1 MRQNNRNRPNI
12 KELKII
18 IMKTNHWKQLVAICW
33 LLSAALVSCQ
43 TETQPT
49 EAATTTA
56 PDSTAVNEITL
67 SEPQYRAIGIQLGS
81 VQNETVSV
89 EVKANGRVDLP
100 PENRATVSLP
110 IGGKIKYVNTLP
122 GQRVRKGELLATLE
136 SFDFIQLQQDYLQTS
151 SQLTFLQKELERQK
165 TLSTENVGA
174 RKNYEKAQAD
184 YATTQ
189 ALAQSL
195 AAKLKLLGLSVG
207 TLEKDGI
214 ASAARIVSPVNGYI
228 TIANINLGKQVMPG
242 EELLEIIDKSHMH
255 IELNIFEQDAPF
267 IQKGQEVRV
276 VPANGQ
282 PIPAYIHLVGR
293 MLEGESRSL
302 NVHVHV
308 RDEKRE
314 SELIPGE
321 YVTAYIRTGKHAA
334 LTVPPDALVRKG
346 ANGFIYIEKNSRE
359 FQRIPVEIGDTAD
372 SGNIA
377 VKTSVSLAG
386 EKLVTKG
393 AYLIDAEFAKR
404 SEPE

>member
-1 MRQNNRNRPNI
+1 MKKNNW
-12 KELKII
+12 KHII
-18 IMKTNHWKQLVAICW
+18 GITC
-33 LLSAALVSCQ
+33 LLSAALLSCQ
-43 TETQPT
+43 TESQPT
-49 EAATTTA
+49 DEATSTDKATL
-56 PDSTAVNEITL
+56 DSATVNEIILT
-67 SEPQYRAIGIQLGS
+67 EPQYRAIGVQLGS
-81 VQNETVSV
+81 VQNETVSS

-136 SFDFIQLQQDYLQTS
+136 SFDFIQLQQDYLQNS
-151 SQLTFLQKELERQK
+151 SRLTFLQKELERQK
-165 TLSTENVGA
+165 TLSAENVGA

-184 YATTQ
+184 YDATR
-189 ALAQSL
+189 ALTQSL
-195 AAKLKLLGLSVG
+195 AAKMKLLGLSVG

-255 IELNIFEQDAPF
+255 IELNVFEQDAAL
-267 IQKGQEVRV
+267 IQKGQQVRV

-282 PIPAYIHLVGR
+282 PMQAYVHLVGR

-302 NVHVHV
+302 NIHAHV

-314 SELIPGE
+314 SDLIPGE
-321 YVTAYIRTGKHAA
+321 YVTAYIRTGSRPA

-346 ANGFIYIEKNSRE
+346 ANGFIYIEKNNCE
-359 FQRIPVEIGDTAD
+359 FRRIPVEIGDTAE

-377 VKTSVSLAG
+377 IKTPVDLTG
-386 EKLVTKG
+386 QKLVIKG

-404 SEPE
+404 SEPQE

>member
-1 MRQNNRNRPNI
+1 MKNNNW
-12 KELKII
+12 KHII
-18 IMKTNHWKQLVAICW
+18 GLSW
-33 LLSAALVSCQ
+33 LLSAALLSCQ
-43 TETQPT
+43 TESQPT
-49 EAATTTA
+49 DEMASTEKAA
-56 PDSTAVNEITL
+56 PDSTTVNEITL
-67 SEPQYRAIGIQLGS
+67 TEPQYRAIGVQLGS
-81 VQNETVSV
+81 AQNETVSS

-122 GQRVRKGELLATLE
+122 GQRVRRGELLATLE
-136 SFDFIQLQQDYLQTS
+136 SFDFIQLQQDYLQNS

-165 TLSTENVGA
+165 TLSAENVGA

-184 YATTQ
+184 YSATQ
-189 ALAQSL
+189 ALTQSL
-195 AAKLKLLGLSVG
+195 AAKMKLLGLSVG

-228 TIANINLGKQVMPG
+228 TIANINLGKQVMAG

-255 IELNIFEQDAPF
+255 IELNVFEQDAPL
-267 IQKGQEVRV
+267 IQKGQEVRI

-282 PIPAYIHLVGR
+282 PMQAYVHLVGR

-302 NVHVHV
+302 NIHAHV

-321 YVTAYIRTGKHAA
+321 YVSAYIRTGSRTA

-346 ANGFIYIEKNSRE
+346 ANGFVYIEKNSHE

-377 VKTSVSLAG
+377 IKSPVDLTG
-386 EKLVTKG
+386 QKLVTKG

-404 SEPE
+404 SEPEE

>member
-1 MRQNNRNRPNI
+1 MKKNN
-12 KELKII
+12 
-18 IMKTNHWKQLVAICW
+18 WKRIVGICCLW
-33 LLSAALVSCQ
+33 SAALLSCQ
-43 TETQPT
+43 TESQPEEQT
-49 EAATTTA
+49 STTTPYSA
-56 PDSTAVNEITL
+56 TANEITL
-67 SEPQYRAIGIQLGS
+67 TAPQYRAIGVELGS
-81 VQNETVSV
+81 VKNETVSS

-122 GQRVRKGELLATLE
+122 GQRVRRGELLATLE
-136 SFDFIQLQQDYLQTS
+136 SFDFIELQQDYLQNS

-165 TLSTENVGA
+165 TLSAENVGA

-184 YATTQ
+184 YDATR
-189 ALAQSL
+189 ALIQSL

-255 IELNIFEQDAPF
+255 IELNVFEQDASF

-276 VPANGQ
+276 IPANGQ
-282 PIPAYIHLVGR
+282 PMTAYVHLVGR

-302 NVHVHV
+302 NIHAHV

-321 YVTAYIRTGKHAA
+321 YVTAYIRTGSHPA
-334 LTVPPDALVRKG
+334 LTVPPGALVRKG
-346 ANGFIYIEKNSRE
+346 ANGFIYIEKNNRE
-359 FQRIPVEIGDTAD
+359 FRRIPVEIGDTAD
-372 SGNIA
+372 SGHIA
-377 VKTSVSLAG
+377 IKTPVDLTG
-386 EKLVTKG
+386 QKLVTKG

-404 SEPE
+404 SEPEE

>member
-1 MRQNNRNRPNI
+1 MKNNN
-12 KELKII
+12 
-18 IMKTNHWKQLVAICW
+18 WKQLFIIC
-33 LLSAALVSCQ
+33 LLFSATLLSCQ
-43 TETQPT
+43 TESQPT
-49 EAATTTA
+49 DEAVSIGKAT
-56 PDSTAVNEITL
+56 PDSATVNEITL
-67 SEPQYRAIGIQLGS
+67 TEPQYRAIGVELGS
-81 VQNETVSV
+81 VQNETVSS

-122 GQRVRKGELLATLE
+122 GQRVRRGELLATLE
-136 SFDFIQLQQDYLQTS
+136 SFDFIQLQQDYLQNS

-165 TLSTENVGA
+165 TLSAENVGA

-184 YATTQ
+184 YDATR
-189 ALAQSL
+189 ALTQSL
-195 AAKLKLLGLSVG
+195 AAKMKLLGLSVG

-255 IELNIFEQDAPF
+255 IELNVFEQDAPL

-282 PIPAYIHLVGR
+282 PMQAYVHLVGR

-302 NVHVHV
+302 NIHAHI

-314 SELIPGE
+314 RELIPGE
-321 YVTAYIRTGKHAA
+321 YVTAYIRTGSRPAI
-334 LTVPPDALVRKG
+334 TVPPDALVRKG
-346 ANGFIYIEKNSRE
+346 ANGFIYIEKNNRE
-359 FQRIPVEIGDTAD
+359 FRRIPVEIGDTAD

-377 VKTSVSLAG
+377 IKMPVDLTG
-386 EKLVTKG
+386 QKLVTKG

-404 SEPE
+404 SEPEE